1 VSDRRPPPAEIA
13 LVALLAAAVVLVLV
27 ELALGAAG
35 HVPPTIANPCRPRPA
50 HGGGLDAAVQ
60 RIVLDGL
67 DGAACRLHTTREELV
82 LSLGSGT
89 GFRRRWD
96 RRTIEVA
103 LRAGLLRSVDEAE
116 RRGDLPGF
124 LAPAVR
130 RVVERAPLDR
140 LVRGAIRLRDLLG

>member
-1 VSDRRPPPAEIA
+1 VSERVGLA
-13 LVALLAAAVVLVLV
+13 ALLAAALVLV
-27 ELALGAAG
+27 AVELGKGAADP
-35 HVPPTIANPCRPRPA
+35 VSPALANPCRPRPA
-50 HGGGLDAAVQ
+50 HGGGLDATIQ

-82 LSLGSGT
+82 LSLGPGT

-116 RRGDLPGF
+116 RRGDVPGF
-124 LAPAVR
+124 VAGVLR
-130 RVVERAPLDR
+130 RLVQSAPLDR
-140 LVRGAIRLRDLLG
+140 LIEGGIGLRALLG